1 MKELL
6 KRTKRLFLLGLTG
19 AGKSRLG
26 NILSGKKIFTESFGT
41 DSFTKGKKKEV
52 NQFGVEI
59 IDFQGLI
66 DTGGDDKD
74 ALTSIFSEI
83 KENRPNVLAYVQN
96 SADKRFGP
104 SSKKA
109 INEICQMFDTKSV
122 WNHFIIVFTYADCI
136 SLKKRDE
143 FAKNFSNKF
152 LKEINEYYEN
162 HQVNDDLP
170 IPKTIK
176 YYFVELG
183 DDDEY
188 KLKQDT
194 ILELGKIM
202 KLTELIDPISNN
214 KEKII
219 LKITTTKCRESLKKY
234 DRYIDDENG
243 NIKLGASAVGTGVG
257 TLALSSGAQLLAVGG
272 LTALGV
278 TAVAPIVIVTGVIGG
293 LVYGLAFPKIIEN
306 LGEVD
311 FYHKVDKKYQ
321 NEDYIEFDE
330 ETYFYHDGSTETK
343 RINIQY
349 FTRVISK

>member
-1 MKELL
+1 M
-6 KRTKRLFLLGLTG
+6 
-19 AGKSRLG
+19 
-26 NILSGKKIFTESFGT
+26 
-41 DSFTKGKKKEV
+41 
-52 NQFGVEI
+52 
-59 IDFQGLI
+59 
-66 DTGGDDKD
+66 
-74 ALTSIFSEI
+74 
-83 KENRPNVLAYVQN
+83 AYVQK
-96 SADKRFGP
+96 SSDHRFGN

-109 INEICQMFDTKSV
+109 IEEICKMFDTKSV
-122 WNHFIIVFTYADCI
+122 WNHFIIIFTYASCI
-136 SLKKRDE
+136 SKKNREKYASSFSDSILKV
-143 FAKNFSNKF
+143 
-152 LKEINEYYEN
+152 LTEYYKKN
-162 HQVNDDLP
+162 NINDNLP
-170 IPKTIK
+170 IPKKLK

-202 KLTELIDPISNN
+202 KLTELLGPINNN

-219 LKITTTKCRESLKKY
+219 LKITTTKCWESLKKY

-257 TLALSSGAQLLAVGG
+257 TFALSSGAQLLAAGG

-278 TAVAPIVIVTGVIGG
+278 TAAAPIFIVTGVIGG
-293 LVYGLAFPKIIEN
+293 LVYGLALPKIIEN

-311 FYHKVDKKYQ
+311 FYHKVDEEYQ